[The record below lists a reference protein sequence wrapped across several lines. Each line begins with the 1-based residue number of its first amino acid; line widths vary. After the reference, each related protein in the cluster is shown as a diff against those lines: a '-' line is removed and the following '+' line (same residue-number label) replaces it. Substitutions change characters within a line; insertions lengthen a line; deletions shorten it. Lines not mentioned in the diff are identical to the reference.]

1 MNDWDD
7 IKSLDEELILVQL
20 RKREKE
26 LPKKIKK
33 VTPFLHIQVSIIH
46 IYFSNYVIKG
56 PTKK

>member
-26 LPKKIKK
+26 LPKK
-33 VTPFLHIQVSIIH
+33 
-46 IYFSNYVIKG
+46 N
-56 PTKK
+56 